1 MPAQDASA
9 APPAEA
15 ESPPVVAEEDATDGA
30 PEELLPT
37 LFQED
42 GAASGGRGTSSE
54 LSFKKTGKHFVI
66 FFEEYCLNHP
76 TEGKRI
82 FNTDN
87 PQHWT
92 YNPLSMT
99 MEQLSQLD
107 VPVADHYAMY
117 LATKAMRLDKVAEP
131 LSYESASRYFSAFKC
146 GVNHKLLYWKGP
158 KPLMNDALMKK
169 IRDGM
174 TTIIAKRCIRN
185 QQSLSKSHT
194 SASFEDLKI
203 IHIIC
208 IWKNDALSANLI
220 FFLLALY
227 YFSGR
232 AYEIA
237 RLPFSRTHMHQ
248 PEEFCAEDSTSPD
261 QVCETT
267 IWRTKT
273 NHETVVTVFNHRD
286 NFLLDYYF
294 AWAYSMLMCTTPTQ
308 YLFYKFMR
316 HPPPPNATNAAP
328 EADDHQPQDPA
339 APDQE
344 AAADREAELDE
355 EEPQERRAGSSEEN
369 DAIRSDN
376 NVDPGAPLGSGA
388 MSEANAKKSATLL
401 DQEGN
406 KITAFFNKCMTS
418 LYAAGAFLDT
428 LLDPLAAA
436 DPDSFSSNETGGSFL
451 FNAKLSSHSPKRFAV
466 NFIAGIP
473 TIKTT
478 WAVIAHGWQLKALST
493 IFDYLDF
500 QKESTNQVA
509 KAKAGWK
516 IPNPWPG
523 DNLGGGRPPSLLAL
537 KRKEQG
543 DFGYDFAQAFSAN
556 LFEKYRFIEGAND
569 ANLQELLTS
578 TVLMDLPKF
587 VQLLREHPA
596 QEFGSCETECLERH
610 YFLQHICHKFELTCN
625 ARRVACPNKDEMAKQ
640 LFEWSNIIS
649 QDFIERNYVFVS
661 EHQLRRLPEAQV
673 TDDTSVADLGAVR
686 GIRSIAGFLN
696 GFGRALANANT
707 TLYHIMVR
715 LWNLCHVNAELR
727 KEVSH
732 LTGKVA
738 SLESKLDNVLQILE
752 HNGAADGSRLPAKLR
767 PSNVQRTPPPSHSYP
782 VSDSDR
788 ASPVDTDT
796 NSHSSSVA
804 PRVSTSVSPAAHLLS
819 LRDWTVSTI
828 FVAWHT
834 EQIYCYVPPKT
845 AQGGAKQNRNAVKFC
860 VEYLSLFLTE
870 QLEPLPPDTLFGTDE
885 ASQYKAKLISITDAA
900 WKRYCV
906 FFASHNPAG
915 PNAAVSHS
923 VSTFKRFMEDLS
935 PELWPD
941 GPPGESPFQHPEVET
956 KPESQQRMK
965 TRAMLVANKVANAAK
980 AAKAL
985 AKKRKLTQ
993 TTEPEATDQD
1003 PA

>member
-1 MPAQDASA
+1 
-9 APPAEA
+9 
-15 ESPPVVAEEDATDGA
+15 
-30 PEELLPT
+30 
-37 LFQED
+37 
-42 GAASGGRGTSSE
+42 
-54 LSFKKTGKHFVI
+54 
-66 FFEEYCLNHP
+66 
-76 TEGKRI
+76 
-82 FNTDN
+82 
-87 PQHWT
+87 
-92 YNPLSMT
+92 MT
-99 MEQLSQLD
+99 MEQLSRLD
-107 VPVADHYAMY
+107 VAVADHYAMY

-158 KPLMNDALMKK
+158 KPLMDDVLMKK

-185 QQSLSKSHT
+185 QQSLSKSHI

-248 PEEFCAEDSTSPD
+248 PGEFIADDSTCPD

-294 AWAYSMLMCTTPTQ
+294 AWAYSMLMCNTPTQ
-308 YLFYKFMR
+308 YLFYKFMHR
-316 HPPPPNATNAAP
+316 PPAPDATNVSPNADDNAVGDQ
-328 EADDHQPQDPA
+328 ENLA
-339 APDQE
+339 APD
-344 AAADREAELDE
+344 EAEPEDDE
-355 EEPQERRAGSSEEN
+355 AEDSGARLTEEN
-369 DAIRSDN
+369 DAIPPGD
-376 NVDPGAPLGSGA
+376 NVDSGAPLGSGA

-436 DPDSFSSNETGGSFL
+436 DPDSVSSIETGGSFL

-523 DNLGGGRPPSLLAL
+523 ESLGGGRPPSLHAL
-537 KRKEQG
+537 KRQDQS

-556 LFEKYRFIEGAND
+556 LFEKYSAIEGAND
-569 ANLQELLTS
+569 VHLQELLTA
-578 TVLMDLPKF
+578 TVLMNLPKF

-596 QEFGSCETECLERH
+596 QDFGSCETECLERH
-610 YFLQHICHKFELTCN
+610 HFLQHICHKFELTCN
-625 ARRVACPNKDEMAKQ
+625 ARGVFCPNKDEMAKQ
-640 LFEWSNIIS
+640 IFEWSNIIS
-649 QDFIERNYVFVS
+649 LDVIERNYVFVS
-661 EHQLRRLPEAQV
+661 EHQLRRLPE
-673 TDDTSVADLGAVR
+673 TPHTEETSIADLGAVR

-715 LWNLCHVNAELR
+715 LWNLCQVNSELR
-727 KEVSH
+727 KEVAD
-732 LTGKVA
+732 LTGKVV

-752 HNGAADGSRLPAKLR
+752 HNGATDGSRLPAKLR
-767 PSNVQRTPPPSHSYP
+767 PSNAVRTPAAQHD
-782 VSDSDR
+782 VSDSDTVTD
-788 ASPVDTDT
+788 SP
-796 NSHSSSVA
+796 SSSLA
-804 PRVSTSVSPAAHLLS
+804 PRVSTSVSPAAHCVS

-834 EQIYCYVPPKT
+834 EQIYCHVPPKT
-845 AQGGAKQNRNAVKFC
+845 APSNSKQNRNAVKFC

-870 QLEPLPPDTLFGTDE
+870 QLEALPPDILFGTD
-885 ASQYKAKLISITDAA
+885 AATPYKAKLISVTAAA

-906 FFASHNPAG
+906 FFALHNPGG
-915 PNAAVSHS
+915 PAATVSQS
-923 VSTFKRFMEDLS
+923 VSTFKRFMEELN
-935 PELWPD
+935 PELWPP
-941 GPPGESPFQHPEVET
+941 GPPGESPFQHPDVAT
-956 KPESQQRMK
+956 KPESPQRMK
-965 TRAMLVANKVANAAK
+965 TRAMLVANKVANTAK
-980 AAKAL
+980 AEKAL
-985 AKKRKLTQ
+985 AKKRKRMEGAEQ
-993 TTEPEATDQD
+993 ISV
-1003 PA
+1003 